1 VKHLRLCLLSACMA
15 SAQTPQPA
23 LCESYNLSCTPFTQ
37 VPPTLQIGS
46 AVYPTTTIDTDYL
59 VKLTNDALY
68 QPKITTS
75 VATSATQPWQI
86 GSAGNYILPSDS
98 ITSLTSLNV
107 PQTLQIG
114 SAAVYPT
121 TTSDT
126 DYLVKLMN
134 GVTTSVA
141 TSATQTFQIRG
152 ASSGLVLTHRQSIK
166 RLSQLRQFT
175 SAVRAFQMLTAA

>member
-1 VKHLRLCLLSACMA
+1 M
-15 SAQTPQPA
+15 
-23 LCESYNLSCTPFTQ
+23 
-37 VPPTLQIGS
+37 QIGS